1 MPGHFAYALTF
12 NARLVYFCTI
22 QVEPG
27 LRPRGK
33 DLDKRRASISG
44 VDTRTEEH
52 TFDSTL
58 ESVDAAEAVVVKEAR
73 HMGFDED
80 DEHKIGIAV
89 RECMVNAVVHGNR
102 YNSRKKV
109 HLAVTRSPGVLE
121 ISIADEGDHFDIA
134 QLPDPLADENLL
146 RHSGRGILL
155 MQAFMDEFEI
165 RPRQPKGTEVRLL
178 KRLAQTG

>member
-1 MPGHFAYALTF
+1 
-12 NARLVYFCTI
+12 
-22 QVEPG
+22 
-27 LRPRGK
+27 
-33 DLDKRRASISG
+33 
-44 VDTRTEEH
+44 VDTRTEQH

-58 ESVDAAEAVVVKEAR
+58 ESVDAAEAVVLKEA
-73 HMGFDED
+73 HEMGFDED

-102 YNSRKKV
+102 YNARKKV
-109 HLAVTRSPGVLE
+109 HLAVTRSPGALE
-121 ISIADEGDHFDIA
+121 ISVADEGDHFDIA

-178 KRLAQTG
+178 KRLAKAG